1 MAIRIRLFGAAREAA
16 GAREIELPLAD
27 GSRVAEVKA
36 ALRAMPALAALAQRA
51 AVSVNQA
58 VAGDD
63 VAVGPGDELALL
75 PPVSG
80 GSARCT
86 LSATPLDVEAVVAR
100 VAGPDAGGLVTF
112 AGAVRDHARG
122 HAVEKLEYEAYP
134 GMAEREMDAIAA
146 EAAQRFGGARVAI
159 AHRTGLLA
167 IGELAVVIAAAAPH
181 RAEAF
186 EACRYAIDQLKERVP
201 IWKKEY
207 GTDGASWVD
216 DRP

>member
-16 GAREIELPLAD
+16 GAREIELPLAT

-36 ALRAMPALAALAQRA
+36 ALRGIPALAALAQRA
-51 AVSVNQA
+51 ALAVNQT

-63 VAVGPGDELALL
+63 VRVGPGDEVAFL

-86 LSATPLDVEAVVAR
+86 LSPTPLDVAAVVAR

-122 HAVEKLEYEAYP
+122 RAVEKLEYEAYV
-134 GMAEREMDAIAA
+134 GMAEREMEAIAA
-146 EAAQRFGGARVAI
+146 EAGERFAGARVAI
-159 AHRTGLLA
+159 SHRTGLLA

-186 EACRYAIDQLKERVP
+186 DACRYAIDELKKRV
-201 IWKKEY
+201 
-207 GTDGASWVD
+207 
-216 DRP
+216 